1 MQSERMSGAAVLI
14 IGGEGKFYLDLE
26 QHLAMDDMVVN
37 RVEHFQQTTNIFVL
51 YQPHMVVLDCPTE
64 GISCLT
70 YCQEIR
76 TFFSGL
82 LLLVSERE
90 DSNFHKLALDLGAD
104 SSMAC
109 DDGVPLIA
117 ALIKALIRRFV
128 PLKPEQQLTFGNLTI
143 DAQRRDVFIG
153 GQALALSTIEFQLF
167 WCLAKKAGCVVSRQ
181 ELHKEMYN
189 TAYNGYDRSIDL
201 YISRIRQKIGNYPAS
216 AICLKTVRGVG
227 YQFIDDTKC
236 YNHETLE
243 L

>member
-109 DDGVPLIA
+109 DDGV
-117 ALIKALIRRFV
+117 
-128 PLKPEQQLTFGNLTI
+128 
-143 DAQRRDVFIG
+143 
-153 GQALALSTIEFQLF
+153 
-167 WCLAKKAGCVVSRQ
+167 
-181 ELHKEMYN
+181 
-189 TAYNGYDRSIDL
+189 
-201 YISRIRQKIGNYPAS
+201 
-216 AICLKTVRGVG
+216 
-227 YQFIDDTKC
+227 
-236 YNHETLE
+236 
-243 L
+243 